1 MEFSD
6 DPEKLLPEAGALE
19 TAKSYREKKAKPL
32 FERIVKVL
40 RSVYRAYQELKYDYN
55 RLKDSY
61 QREVQRSGT
70 LSARLDE
77 VLAERNMLREE
88 VRDYDRVKRAFGEE
102 QVAAAVEAAKQRE
115 QAEKTSRRSQ
125 RTYDRDG
132 PIRK

>member
-1 MEFSD
+1 MLKNMEKLAVEFSD
-6 DPEKLLPEAGALE
+6 DRRNCCQRPGALE

-88 VRDYDRVKRAFGEE
+88 VRDYDRA
-102 QVAAAVEAAKQRE
+102 EAGRLARN
-115 QAEKTSRRSQ
+115 R
-125 RTYDRDG
+125 
-132 PIRK
+132 